1 MYSEQE
7 FSQAIDAVYDFASK
21 LRGTIGDLKSCAE
34 TCVANME
41 DDVIAQNAS
50 ANLIS
55 ILDRIEEILDN
66 DVNKLL
72 SDLEEERERADKI
85 ARYDE
90 N

>member
-7 FSQAIDAVYDFASK
+7 FDQAIDAVYNFASK
-21 LRGTIGDLKSCAE
+21 LRGTVDGLKTSAE

-41 DDVIAQNAS
+41 DDVIAKNAS

-55 ILDRIEEILDN
+55 IMEQIEEILDS

-72 SDLEEERERADKI
+72 SDLEEEKEKAAKI
-85 ARYDE
+85 ARYDGD
-90 N
+90 

>member
-7 FSQAIDAVYDFASK
+7 FSQAYDAVYNFAST
-21 LRGTIGDLKSCAE
+21 LRGTLGGLKTCAE

-41 DDVIAQNAS
+41 EDVIAKNAS

-66 DVNKLL
+66 DVHKLL
-72 SDLEEERERADKI
+72 ADLEEERERAARI
-85 ARYDE
+85 AQYDE
-90 N
+90 D

>member
-7 FSQAIDAVYDFASK
+7 FSQAIDAVYNFASK
-21 LRGTIGDLKSCAE
+21 LRGTVGGLKACAE

-41 DDVIAQNAS
+41 EDVIAQNAS

-72 SDLEEERERADKI
+72 SDLEEERERAAKI
-85 ARYDE
+85 AQYDE
-90 N
+90 D